1 MHNVHQVPYYCDRLA
16 GDIPGGCHL
25 KEKTQI
31 AIVAAT
37 IDNRTE
43 KAGSTA
49 HKNRHYAL
57 SLLRLEVPLSSMGLI
72 AKRAFVASGRGGF
85 ALAAAATIVS
95 ISARHSFSP
104 VARFS
109 RIAGMRERTHS
120 RKPIRKL
127 GTEYIVDLVD
137 GYRRYPSPLTI
148 AKPPCNP
155 RATAFAS
162 AHVAP
167 PRRCPATAM
176 LWMAAVKG
184 VSQRNQ
190 RAISGSNADGTP
202 ALLNSSA
209 HRWSPCLVFM
219 LLMMVGL
226 SLPSLSVM
234 AITAGMPKL
243 HRSPIAS
250 LKRSGSKVR
259 NMN

>member
-1 MHNVHQVPYYCDRLA
+1 MLPPCPA
-16 GDIPGGCHL
+16 L
-25 KEKTQI
+25 KEI
-31 AIVAAT
+31 LN
-37 IDNRTE
+37 DNRTD
-43 KAGSTA
+43 KACSTA

-57 SLLRLEVPLSSMGLI
+57 SLLPLEVPLSSMGLI
-72 AKRAFVASGRGGF
+72 ARRAFASARRGGF

-109 RIAGMRERTHS
+109 RIAGIREKTHS
-120 RKPIRKL
+120 RKAIRKL

-167 PRRCPATAM
+167 PPRRCPATAM

-184 VSQRNQ
+184 VSQRSQ
-190 RAISGSNADGTP
+190 RAISGSNADGMPT
-202 ALLNSSA
+202 LLNNSA
-209 HRWSPCLVFM
+209 NRWSPCLVFM

-243 HRSPIAS
+243 HRPIAS

-259 NMN
+259 NMNCTHSALLRCRAGSTAST

>member
-1 MHNVHQVPYYCDRLA
+1 MRSWTNEILN
-16 GDIPGGCHL
+16 
-25 KEKTQI
+25 
-31 AIVAAT
+31 
-37 IDNRTE
+37 DNRTE

-72 AKRAFVASGRGGF
+72 ARRAFASAARAGF

-95 ISARHSFSP
+95 INARHSFSP

-109 RIAGMRERTHS
+109 RIAGMRERPHS
-120 RKPIRKL
+120 RKAIRNL

-162 AHVAP
+162 THVAPP

-176 LWMAAVKG
+176 LWLATVRGA
-184 VSQRNQ
+184 SQRSQ
-190 RAISGSNADGTP
+190 RAISGSNADGMP

-209 HRWSPCLVFM
+209 HRWSPCRVFR
-219 LLMMVGL
+219 LLTMVGL
-226 SLPSLSVM
+226 ILPSLSIVT
-234 AITAGMPKL
+234 ITGRGMPKL
-243 HRSPIAS
+243 HR
-250 LKRSGSKVR
+250 
-259 NMN
+259 

>member
-1 MHNVHQVPYYCDRLA
+1 
-16 GDIPGGCHL
+16 
-25 KEKTQI
+25 
-31 AIVAAT
+31 
-37 IDNRTE
+37 
-43 KAGSTA
+43 
-49 HKNRHYAL
+49 
-57 SLLRLEVPLSSMGLI
+57 MGLI
-72 AKRAFVASGRGGF
+72 ARRAFASARRGGF
-85 ALAAAATIVS
+85 ALDAAATIVS

-120 RKPIRKL
+120 RKAIRKL
-127 GTEYIVDLVD
+127 GTEYIVALVD

-148 AKPPCNP
+148 EKPPCNP

-167 PRRCPATAM
+167 PRRCPAAAM
-176 LWMAAVKG
+176 LWIAAVKG

-190 RAISGSNADGTP
+190 RAISGSNADGMP

-209 HRWSPCLVFM
+209 HCWSPCLVFR

-226 SLPSLSVM
+226 IRPSLSVM

-243 HRSPIAS
+243 HR
-250 LKRSGSKVR
+250 
-259 NMN
+259 